1 MNKFWLTIKSFLSD
15 LFTPA
20 KKFVRF
26 PQEEEHDLFI
36 GV

>member
-1 MNKFWLTIKSFLSD
+1 MNKFWLLIKNFLAVV
-15 LFTPA
+15 FTPA
-20 KKFVRF
+20 KKLVSF